1 MCQCF
6 ILLFVAVILNVF
18 VNIKLNNVKKVLY
31 LTSVLKVHLIINQL

>member
-1 MCQCF
+1 MYQCF